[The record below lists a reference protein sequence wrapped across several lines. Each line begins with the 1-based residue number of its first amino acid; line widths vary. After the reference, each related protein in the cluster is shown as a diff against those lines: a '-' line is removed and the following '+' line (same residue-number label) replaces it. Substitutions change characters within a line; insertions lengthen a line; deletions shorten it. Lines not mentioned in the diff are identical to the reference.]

1 MKKLAFSMIV
11 MLCVCALADNLQTVD
26 VKQKS
31 SSAEG
36 EAAKVERQKEDK
48 DNTFKWY
55 DNLDEAMK
63 ESERLHRPIFA
74 LFTGS
79 DWCPWCIKLEREI
92 LSKPEFQK
100 YAARHF
106 IMFKVDELRKTRMPQ
121 GVALKNR
128 EYLNKYGVRGFP
140 TVLLLDKK
148 GRLLTQTGYRAG
160 GPENYIE
167 HLKYIQGKK

>member
-31 SSAEG
+31 SAQEG

-63 ESERLHRPIFA
+63 ESERLYRPIFA

-100 YAARHF
+100 YAAISPNPIIR
-106 IMFKVDELRKTRMPQ
+106 
-121 GVALKNR
+121 
-128 EYLNKYGVRGFP
+128 
-140 TVLLLDKK
+140 
-148 GRLLTQTGYRAG
+148 
-160 GPENYIE
+160 
-167 HLKYIQGKK
+167 